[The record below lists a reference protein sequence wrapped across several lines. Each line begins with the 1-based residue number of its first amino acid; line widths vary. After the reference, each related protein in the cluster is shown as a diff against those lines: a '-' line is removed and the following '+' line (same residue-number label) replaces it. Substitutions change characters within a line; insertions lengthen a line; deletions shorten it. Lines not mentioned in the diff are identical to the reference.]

1 MLKQGSLFA
10 DLSDLED
17 TGIVET
23 GDLDKLKDN
32 LKAEFDRIFNEVD
45 RSVRRGIMAQVIG
58 SIPVYFENRTEVM
71 DYIRSSLASC
81 NSREELVG
89 TINAIT
95 EIICE

>member
-1 MLKQGSLFA
+1 MKQGSLFA

-17 TGIVET
+17 TGVVET

-32 LKAEFDRIFNEVD
+32 LKVEFDRIFNEVD

-71 DYIRSSLASC
+71 EYIRSSLSSC